1 MRYENREVFSAI
13 PNRSRAAGA
22 VHHWQLIGRGLCA
35 NFPADV
41 LLSPFSTVT
50 TRFVNRVTQLGGDAS
65 NQQVVENIAD
75 ALTGANPKN
84 WSEKGETLFNFNL
97 RRTIC
102 RN

>member
-1 MRYENREVFSAI
+1 MR
-13 PNRSRAAGA
+13 
-22 VHHWQLIGRGLCA
+22 

-41 LLSPFSTVT
+41 LLFPFSTVT
-50 TRFVNRVTQLGGDAS
+50 TRFVNRAIQLGSDAS